1 MENQEIAQLKVYVPE
16 FNKIKFQAKCTENR
30 SDMTKIVNKFI
41 SLYLSDNEALMP
53 LLSD

>member
-1 MENQEIAQLKVYVPE
+1 MENQEITQLKVYVPE
-16 FNKIKFQAKCTENR
+16 TKKINFQVKCTKNR